1 MIAAPTI
8 TPAFARAALLVVD
21 AQQQFCDPVWGYG
34 SLTTLE
40 TCRRIRDLVPAFRN
54 AGLPVMGVYF
64 TNEGNT
70 PRERID
76 YFKFRP
82 ADEDTVL
89 QKTTNSAFA
98 SGHTAAHIAQ
108 AGYRHLYMCGFN
120 FSACLKATATQ
131 AAERGYDVTILR
143 DLSANNGYVLKPE
156 DVAAHEMQCAGIRL
170 ATAADIL
177 VP

>member
-1 MIAAPTI
+1 MLVRPVIK
-8 TPAFARAALLVVD
+8 PAFARAALLVVD
-21 AQQQFCDPVWGYG
+21 AQQQFCDPVWGRG

-40 TCRRIRDLVPAFRN
+40 TCRRIRDLAPAFRN

-64 TNEGNT
+64 TNEGDT

-82 ADEDTVL
+82 AAEDTVL
-89 QKTTNSAFA
+89 QKTTTSAFA
-98 SGHTAAHIAQ
+98 SGPTAKHIED

-143 DLSANNGYVLKPE
+143 DLSANNTFALKPE
-156 DVAAHEMQCAGIRL
+156 DVAADEMRRAGIRF
-170 ATAADIL
+170 ATATDIL
-177 VP
+177 AL